1 MKSPAAINKR
11 KAYQNIGLEWLIP
24 AVVVVLWQWFV
35 SAGLI
40 SQRILPTPVAV
51 VEAGI
56 KLVRNG
62 DLFVYIGDS
71 SRRALLGFVIG
82 GGIGFALAIINGLL
96 PLFEKLTDSSIQM
109 IRTIPHL
116 SLIPLIIA
124 WFGIGEQGK
133 IFLVALGVAFPIY
146 LNTLHGIRAVDP
158 GLIEMG
164 RTYGLRGFSLFR
176 TIIFPGA
183 LPSIL
188 VGLRF
193 ALGIMWITLIVSET
207 ISANSGIG
215 YMAMNAREFF
225 QMDIVVLS
233 IVIYALLGKLS
244 DWIAKVMER
253 SWLQWHPHYRKGK

>member
-1 MKSPAAINKR
+1 MKSPAARNWKTGTLS
-11 KAYQNIGLEWLIP
+11 IGLEWLIP
-24 AVVVVLWQWFV
+24 ILVVVIWQWLG
-35 SAGLI
+35 SAGVI
-40 SQRILPTPVAV
+40 SQRILPTPASV
-51 VEAGI
+51 VEAGW
-56 KLVRNG
+56 KLIRNG

-71 SRRALLGFVIG
+71 TRRALLGFVIG
-82 GGIGFALAIINGLL
+82 GGIGFILAILNGLA
-96 PLFEKLTDSSIQM
+96 PLAEKLTDSSIQM

-146 LNTLHGIRAVDP
+146 LNTVHGIRSVEP

-164 RTYGLRGFSLFR
+164 RTYGLKGFALFR

-207 ISANSGIG
+207 ISSNSGIG
-215 YMAMNAREFF
+215 FMAMNAREFF
-225 QMDIVVLS
+225 QMDVVVLS

-244 DWIAKVMER
+244 DWLAKLMER
-253 SWLQWHPHYRKGK
+253 SWLQWHPHFRPKK

>member
-1 MKSPAAINKR
+1 MKSPAARNWKTGTLS
-11 KAYQNIGLEWLIP
+11 IGLEWLIP
-24 AVVVVLWQWFV
+24 ILIVIIWQWLG
-35 SAGLI
+35 SMGWI
-40 SQRILPTPVAV
+40 SQRILPTPVSV
-51 VEAGI
+51 LEAGI
-56 KLVRNG
+56 KLMKSG

-71 SRRALLGFVIG
+71 TRRALIGFLIGGFIGFV
-82 GGIGFALAIINGLL
+82 LAILNGLL
-96 PLFEKLTDSSIQM
+96 PLAEKLTDSSIQM

-146 LNTLHGIRAVDP
+146 LNTLHGIRSVDS

-164 RTYGLRGFSLFR
+164 RTYGLRGFTLFR
-176 TIIFPGA
+176 TIILPGA

-188 VGLRF
+188 VGFRF
-193 ALGIMWITLIVSET
+193 ALGIMWLTLIVSET

-225 QMDIVVLS
+225 QMDVVVLS
-233 IVIYALLGKLS
+233 IIIYALLGKFS
-244 DWIAKVMER
+244 DWLAKLLER
-253 SWLQWHPHYRKGK
+253 SWLQWHPHYRRAK

>member
-1 MKSPAAINKR
+1 MKRPSARNWKTGTLS
-11 KAYQNIGLEWLIP
+11 IGLEWLIP
-24 AVVVVLWQWFV
+24 ILVVALWQWFG
-35 SAGLI
+35 SMGWI
-40 SQRILPTPVAV
+40 SQRILPTPASV
-51 VEAGI
+51 VEAGF
-56 KLVRNG
+56 KLVENG
-62 DLFVYIGDS
+62 DLFRYIGDS
-71 SRRALLGFVIG
+71 TKRALIGFAIG
-82 GGIGFALAIINGLL
+82 GGIGFALAILNGLL
-96 PLFEKLTDSSIQM
+96 PLAEKLTDSSIQM

-146 LNTLHGIRAVDP
+146 LNTLHGIRSVDQ

-164 RTYGLRGFSLFR
+164 RTYGLRGAVLFR

-225 QMDIVVLS
+225 QMDVVVLS

-244 DWIAKVMER
+244 DWMAKLMER
-253 SWLQWHPHYRKGK
+253 SWLKWHPHYRQEK

>member
-1 MKSPAAINKR
+1 MKSPAARNWKTGTLS
-11 KAYQNIGLEWLIP
+11 IGLEWLIP
-24 AVVVVLWQWFV
+24 ILIVIIWQWLG
-35 SAGLI
+35 SMGWI
-40 SQRILPTPVAV
+40 SQRILPTPLSVL
-51 VEAGI
+51 EAGI
-56 KLVRNG
+56 KLVKSG

-71 SRRALLGFVIG
+71 SRRALIGFLIGGVIGFV
-82 GGIGFALAIINGLL
+82 LAILNGLL
-96 PLFEKLTDSSIQM
+96 PLAEKLTDSSIQM

-133 IFLVALGVAFPIY
+133 IFLVALGVSFPIY
-146 LNTLHGIRAVDP
+146 LNTLHGIRSVDS

-164 RTYGLRGFSLFR
+164 RTYGLRGFKLFR
-176 TIIFPGA
+176 TIILPGA

-193 ALGIMWITLIVSET
+193 ALGIMWLTLIVSET

-225 QMDIVVLS
+225 QMDVVVLS
-233 IVIYALLGKLS
+233 IIIYALLGKFS
-244 DWIAKVMER
+244 DWLAKLLER
-253 SWLQWHPHYRKGK
+253 SWLQWHPHYRRAK